1 MIRWS
6 SRKKE
11 EERKERKKEEEDIF
25 CTVHFVR
32 RKFFLTFVFYLS
44 VSCIQYTLRI
54 YILLHIKKHYF
65 KIVES
70 LQCIL
75 NGDNSFK
82 GVSFI
87 SEVKLKALSWILLIK
102 LFEQNIHK
110 SRQSLNWPLMKDLK
124 EISFWKGLRIL
135 AILVKALSFLS
146 VFLEIRFPCSSNLS
160 SLLIVIHKIS
170 FTEVFSSFNFLYTK
184 ISSTDRFYP
193 IHIKL
198 HSPELRAM

>member
-110 SRQSLNWPLMKDLK
+110 SRQFELTIDERFEGNILLKRIKDIGYSCQGVELFICLFGNTFSMFIKFKFSLN
-124 EISFWKGLRIL
+124 SY
-135 AILVKALSFLS
+135 S
-146 VFLEIRFPCSSNLS
+146 
-160 SLLIVIHKIS
+160 
-170 FTEVFSSFNFLYTK
+170 
-184 ISSTDRFYP
+184 
-193 IHIKL
+193 
-198 HSPELRAM
+198 